1 VALAGYVTIDLLT
14 VGVKMSAR
22 QLLRSPLTWT
32 IGGLGAVD
40 VAVAALL
47 SFYAVAL
54 VSGLEPT
61 HHRHGGVAASV
72 AVLVMTAP
80 VAWRRRWPLAAA
92 AVLAVGAAGNVLLFG
107 SMVRCGAAL
116 PAVFLVGFT
125 CGARSERARPLA
137 GLGLCA
143 VNVSIQCASDPQL
156 GLSALGLMLP
166 VLGGFYVTGLVAR
179 SRSRA
184 ASQLQQR
191 SAELRQQR
199 AQTAQLAVQAD
210 RARMSEGL
218 ESTLQAQIGQL
229 ASTAASGLDARD
241 DPAQVGAALESIEH
255 GGRDALRQ
263 LRDVLGT
270 LHQDAPSEPQPTLA
284 QLPELLARATTADA
298 RMTTEGTPRALPAG
312 LELSGYRIIEHLLA
326 ALADAPGA
334 AVEVC
339 LRFTPEALEM
349 RVSGPPA
356 PGTDPGPALAAAGER
371 AGLHG
376 GTVSGRSAG
385 GLRYATAR
393 LPLISGHA

>member
-1 VALAGYVTIDLLT
+1 
-14 VGVKMSAR
+14 MSAR

-32 IGGLGAVD
+32 MGGLGATDVV
-40 VAVAALL
+40 VAVLL
-47 SFYAVAL
+47 SAYAVAL
-54 VSGLEPT
+54 VNLVASAHP
-61 HHRHGGVAASV
+61 HGGVASSAG
-72 AVLVMTAP
+72 VLAMTAP
-80 VAWRRRWPLAAA
+80 VAWRRRWPLGAA

-107 SMVRCGAAL
+107 SIVRCGAAL
-116 PAVFLVGFT
+116 PAVFLVGFS
-125 CGARSERARPLA
+125 CGARCDRVRSVA

-143 VNVSIQCASDPQL
+143 VNVSIQCATDPRL
-156 GLSALGLMLP
+156 GVAQMTLMLP
-166 VLGGFYVTGLVAR
+166 VLAGFYGTGLVAR

-199 AQTAQLAVQAD
+199 ARTAQLAVQAD
-210 RARMSEGL
+210 RARMFEGL
-218 ESTLQAQIGQL
+218 ETTLQAQIGQL
-229 ASTAASGLDARD
+229 ASTAAAGLGAHD

-270 LHQDAPSEPQPTLA
+270 LHQDAPSQPQPTLA

-298 RMTTEGTPRALPAG
+298 RLTTEGTPRVLPAG

-356 PGTDPGPALAAAGER
+356 PGTDPAPALAAASER

-376 GTVSGRSAG
+376 GTVTGRSAG

>member
-1 VALAGYVTIDLLT
+1 
-14 VGVKMSAR
+14 MSAR
-22 QLLRSPLTWT
+22 QLRSPFAWT
-32 IGGLGAVD
+32 IGGLGAID

-47 SFYAVAL
+47 SVYAVAL
-54 VSGLEPT
+54 VNLVKSSHPHLGS
-61 HHRHGGVAASV
+61 VAASIG
-72 AVLVMTAP
+72 VLAMTAP
-80 VAWRRRWPLAAA
+80 VAWRRRWPLGAA

-107 SMVRCGAAL
+107 SIVRCGAAL
-116 PAVFLVGFT
+116 PAVFLVGFS
-125 CGARSERARPLA
+125 CGARCERARSLA

-143 VNVSIQCASDPQL
+143 VNVSIQCATDPRL
-156 GLSALGLMLP
+156 GVAQMTLMLP
-166 VLGGFYVTGLVAR
+166 VLAGFYGTGLVAR

-199 AQTAQLAVQAD
+199 ARTAQLAVQAD

-229 ASTAASGLDARD
+229 ASMAASGLGASH

-298 RMTTEGTPRALPAG
+298 RLTTEGTPRVLPAG

-334 AVEVC
+334 AVDVC
-339 LRFTPEALEM
+339 LRFSPDALEM
-349 RVSGPPA
+349 RVSGPAA
-356 PGTDPGPALAAAGER
+356 PGADQGPALAAASER

-376 GTVSGRSAG
+376 GTVTGRAAG
-385 GLRYATAR
+385 GLHYATAR